1 MTTLDKLP
9 IELDETSDGG
19 RYYIPS
25 ENPLDEEA
33 ELTFR
38 KSGETTL
45 IADHTGVPSRYRG
58 QGLGLLLVERLV
70 DDARAKGLTI
80 VPRCPFIAAMYAKH
94 PEWADVME
102 SSAPSR

>member
-1 MTTLDKLP
+1 MTTLDKLS
-9 IELDETSDGG
+9 IKLEETAGGG

-25 ENPLDEEA
+25 ENSLDEEA

-58 QGLGLLLVERLV
+58 QGIGLLLVERLV
-70 DDARAKGLTI
+70 DDARANGLRI
-80 VPRCPFIAAMYAKH
+80 VPKCPFIAAMYAKF
-94 PEWADVME
+94 PEWSDVME
-102 SSAPSR
+102 GNPPRR